1 MSPREVDEAGSATSV
16 LASGVAY
23 LQPEDA
29 VLEAMFE
36 GWAAQ
41 QRSRRLAATT
51 VENRAHV
58 VRRFVDFTNDYPWR
72 WAPAD
77 AEAWT
82 SSLVEAGM
90 AHSTIR
96 NYQAAIATFL
106 GYACDTRYGWS
117 AICSERFGEAPAQ
130 VFHEWNSAI
139 HKLDSEGRPENRPL
153 TRGELQDLFDYA
165 DERVGDAERLG
176 RKGWLAA
183 FRDAVL
189 LKTTYAF
196 GLRRREVAMLELA
209 DFGKNPRAP
218 EFGPYGVCSV
228 RYGKAAKGSPPRQR
242 SVLTVM
248 GWSAATLT
256 EWVEHIRPAY
266 GAGAGTTLWPTE
278 RGGRLSVTAV
288 NARFASY
295 RDALG
300 LDPVLSPHCLRYS
313 YITHLLEDGFDQLF
327 VQSQVG
333 HRWGS
338 STAGY
343 TKVGSDF
350 LQAALARALRPALGE
365 TH

>member
-1 MSPREVDEAGSATSV
+1 VSPREIDEAGSATSV

-117 AICSERFGEAPAQ
+117 AICSERFGEAPEIVGGTREAGQ
-130 VFHEWNSAI
+130 T
-139 HKLDSEGRPENRPL
+139 DDGRARVAFP
-153 TRGELQDLFDYA
+153 GEVEIMQPQA
-165 DERVGDAERLG
+165 
-176 RKGWLAA
+176 
-183 FRDAVL
+183 
-189 LKTTYAF
+189 
-196 GLRRREVAMLELA
+196 
-209 DFGKNPRAP
+209 
-218 EFGPYGVCSV
+218 
-228 RYGKAAKGSPPRQR
+228 
-242 SVLTVM
+242 VM
-248 GWSAATLT
+248 GEREAAG
-256 EWVEHIRPAY
+256 RSK
-266 GAGAGTTLWPTE
+266 AGL
-278 RGGRLSVTAV
+278 
-288 NARFASY
+288 N
-295 RDALG
+295 
-300 LDPVLSPHCLRYS
+300 H
-313 YITHLLEDGFDQLF
+313 
-327 VQSQVG
+327 
-333 HRWGS
+333 
-338 STAGY
+338 
-343 TKVGSDF
+343 F
-350 LQAALARALRPALGE
+350 LALRG
-365 TH
+365 